1 MRAASPPRQ
10 MERENEMIVISHR
23 LFFDGMGIS
32 PFTSGSPEDH
42 GGKST
47 RLDKP
52 TSRKNPYEMYEIS

>member
-1 MRAASPPRQ
+1 